1 MSAATIIKK
10 QYLIGMAYIF
20 RGLFH
25 CHQVVTQWDAGRYD
39 AGAVVKDH
47 LDLQPQC
54 MWLEHL

>member
-25 CHQVVTQWDAGRYD
+25 CHQVVIQWDAGRYD
-39 AGAVVKDH
+39 AGEVVRS
-47 LDLQPQC
+47 PTS
-54 MWLEHL
+54 